1 MVGSFKTKLLTF
13 LPPTI
18 VKSKF
23 KTSTLTSPQNKLTE
37 ITSIAMTVLYTNTM
51 MTNLFDKK
59 CDFRL
64 LENLIWFDVLF
75 FRAG

>member
-13 LPPTI
+13 LTPTI

-23 KTSTLTSPQNKLTE
+23 KTSTLTSPQNKLTA

-51 MTNLFDKK
+51 MTNLLIILIKSVIL
-59 CDFRL
+59 DFWR
-64 LENLIWFDVLF
+64 I
-75 FRAG
+75 